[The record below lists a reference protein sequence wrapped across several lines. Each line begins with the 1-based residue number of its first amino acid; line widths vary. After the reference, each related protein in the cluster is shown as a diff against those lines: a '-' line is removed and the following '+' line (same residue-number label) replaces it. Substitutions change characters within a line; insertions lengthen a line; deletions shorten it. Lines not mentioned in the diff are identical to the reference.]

1 MRVTRIFP
9 IVILM
14 LCITV
19 TARAQFL
26 MDMIDT
32 TTEMGKGMMSMYM
45 KYDALRFSGYIQ
57 PQFQMA
63 QSRGAQSYAAGNFPT
78 ASDNRFTLRRGR
90 IRVDYERYNKDDEV
104 MVQFAFQFDG
114 TERGVFIRDFYGRFF
129 ETKFN
134 LFSLVGGMFA
144 RPFGYEVNL
153 SSADRETPERGR
165 MSQILMKT
173 ERDLGAMIS
182 FEPRRKDHPLSFL
195 KIDVGAFNGQGL
207 TATTD
212 FDSHKDFIGRIAI
225 KPQQIKGTK
234 SLLSGG
240 VSVLYGGM
248 QQFTNQ
254 INTMSTVNGKPGF
267 RADSSMKNIGE
278 IAPRHYYG
286 ADIQWKISNGEGKGY
301 TQFRAEYIR
310 GQQTATALTTETPGV
325 IPVTPAG
332 TLQPLYIRN
341 FDGAYLYFIQNLGS
355 PKHQAVLKYD
365 WYDPNT
371 KVKGKDIG
379 VPGAGLTPAD
389 IRYNTLGIGYL
400 YYANEHLKFMVYYD
414 WVTNEKTEL
423 ERYTDD
429 LRDNVLTARMQY
441 RF

>member
-1 MRVTRIFP
+1 MRTARIFP
-9 IVILM
+9 IVVLM
-14 LCITV
+14 LCFTG

-32 TTEMGKGMMSMYM
+32 TTELGKGMISMYM

-63 QSRGAQSYAAGNFPT
+63 QSRGAQGYAAGNFAP

-90 IRVDYERYNKDDEV
+90 IRVDYERYNKEDMPV
-104 MVQFAFQFDG
+104 VQFAFQFDG
-114 TERGVFIRDFYGRFF
+114 TERGVNIRDFYGRFF

-182 FEPRRKDHPLSFL
+182 FEPRRKDHPLRFL
-195 KIDVGAFNGQGL
+195 KIDAGAFNGQGL

-225 KPQQIKGTK
+225 KPQKIKGTK
-234 SLLSGG
+234 SQLSGG
-240 VSVLYGGM
+240 VSLLYGGM
-248 QQFTNQ
+248 QQFTKQ
-254 INTMSTVNGKPGF
+254 IYTMGATSGKPVF
-267 RADSSMKNIGE
+267 MVDSSVANVGK
-278 IAPRHYYG
+278 IAPRHYFG
-286 ADIQWKISNGEGKGY
+286 ADVQWRISNGERKGY
-301 TQFRAEYIR
+301 TQFRAEYLR
-310 GQQTATALTTETPGV
+310 GKQTATALTTETPGA
-325 IPVTPAG
+325 IPVAADG
-332 TLQPLYIRN
+332 SLQPLYIRS
-341 FDGAYLYFIQNLGS
+341 FDGAYLYYIQNLGS
-355 PKHQAVLKYD
+355 IKHQAVLKYD

-371 KVKGKDIG
+371 KVKGKEIG
-379 VPGAGLTPAD
+379 TPGAGLTPAD
-389 IRYNTLGIGYL
+389 IRYNTVGIGYL

-414 WVTNEKTEL
+414 WVTNESTEL
-423 ERYTDD
+423 EGYKDD
-429 LRDNVLTARMQY
+429 LPDNVLTCRMQY